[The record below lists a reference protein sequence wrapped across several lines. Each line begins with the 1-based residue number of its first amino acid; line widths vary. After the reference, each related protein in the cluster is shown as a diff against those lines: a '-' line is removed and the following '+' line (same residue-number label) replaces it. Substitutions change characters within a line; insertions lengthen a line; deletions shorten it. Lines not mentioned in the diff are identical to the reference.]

1 MVKKY
6 KQFLFEWGY
15 GGEGGVA
22 SKDPIKVR
30 SAMLTEIDPIE
41 AREEE
46 EEEDNTDIP
55 ILSDANESVD
65 NDNDPYGEENWEENL
80 PSYSYMSWDNG
91 IYSFL
96 KQLKNSFIDEC
107 LAGLER
113 VEQKDAEEWLDDIR
127 NEIDDGDYNFS
138 SEEIRA
144 IRDDIDDL
152 LELCVDNED
161 DDDRDEGPDPDEYY
175 DRKREEEHERWER
188 EYEDK

>member
-1 MVKKY
+1 MKKY

-30 SAMLTEIDPIE
+30 SAMLTEIDPLE

-65 NDNDPYGEENWEENL
+65 NDNDPYGEENWEDNL
-80 PSYSYMSWDNG
+80 PSYSYISWDNG

-96 KQLKNSFIDEC
+96 KQLKNIFIDEC
-107 LAGLER
+107 LAKLEKID
-113 VEQKDAEEWLDDIR
+113 QKNAKEWLDDIMS
-127 NEIDDGDYNFS
+127 EIEDGDYDFNLD
-138 SEEIRA
+138 EIRA

-161 DDDRDEGPDPDEYY
+161 DDKDEGPDPDEYY
-175 DRKREEEHERWER
+175 DRMRER
-188 EYEDK
+188 EMG